1 MKICTP
7 LATLLLAGLCAA
19 SALADAPLW
28 TLHDKAPDGLDH
40 LTPGPR
46 PTKGQIAVADRA
58 ALEAL
63 LSRAP
68 REDVNRRLSEY
79 GLQITLPMPDGT
91 LGRFAVADAPVFAPE
106 LAAQFPSIRTYLVQG
121 LDDAAI
127 SGRLEV
133 THRGITAMLRW
144 PGSCVML
151 DIYALGN
158 DSTVVSYHLRDL
170 PGSMDW
176 ACSTREGVHGTSA
189 DPNGAPAFRPRATT
203 FRTYRMAMACTGE
216 WGLHQCTVLGNPPN
230 TADPIAAIAT
240 VVSRTNATYEID
252 LGVRF
257 LLVPNNA
264 NLIYIDPAT
273 DPYSTSCDGAAGA
286 DCSGEYLTPNRN
298 NLSSVIGNSN
308 FDIGHLMTR
317 VFGGVAYLG
326 SVCTSNKAGGI
337 SGIPRGG
344 DNDPVSALVAIH
356 EVGHQFGAGH
366 TFNGIRGRCLNNVS
380 SNTAWEP
387 GSGSSP
393 MAYAGG
399 CPVGDAP
406 PSDNIVQF
414 AEPYFMHGSLLQ
426 MQTFISGTGG
436 NCDAPTT
443 TTNGVPVINSI
454 TPANLTIPPSTP
466 FELSVSATDPD
477 GDSMTY
483 SWEQY
488 DRGPAQAITEP
499 DNGTSPLFRVFPPV
513 TSSSRTFPRW
523 VDIINGPTN
532 GERLPS
538 VAGSIRKFR
547 VLIRDNR
554 AGSAATLLSPFV
566 NLTIA
571 STGPFVTTAP
581 LVNAEVNRNSATL
594 SWNVASTNI
603 APINSPNVKIQL
615 TRDNGATF
623 TTLLASTTNDG
634 SQTLNLSAQPTG
646 LARFVVRS
654 LGNVFFAVSPQF
666 RLNTACGP
674 ADFNGDETIDFF
686 DYLDFVAAFSSS
698 EVAADFNLD
707 GTIDFF
713 DYLDFVAAFSS
724 ASC

>member
-1 MKICTP
+1 MKM
-7 LATLLLAGLCAA
+7 TLLLIAGLCASVA
-19 SALADAPLW
+19 SADAPLW
-28 TLHDKAPDGLDH
+28 TLHDKAPAGLENF
-40 LTPGPR
+40 TPGPR

-68 REDVNRRLSEY
+68 REDVNRRLAEY
-79 GLQITLPMPDGT
+79 GLEITLPLPDGT

-106 LAAQFPSIRTYLVQG
+106 LAAQFPSIRTYIVQG

-127 SGRLEV
+127 SGRMEV
-133 THRGITAMLRW
+133 TQRGVTAMLRW

-151 DIYALGN
+151 DIYALG
-158 DSTVVSYHLRDL
+158 DASTVVSYHLRDL

-176 ACSTREGVHGTSA
+176 GCSTREGVHGESA

-203 FRTYRMAMACTGE
+203 FRTYRLAMACTGE

-264 NLIYIDPAT
+264 SIVYINPAT

-298 NLSSVIGNSN
+298 NLSSVIGNTN

-344 DNDPVSALVAIH
+344 DIDPVSALVVIH
-356 EVGHQFGAGH
+356 EIGHQFGAGH

-380 SNTAWEP
+380 GTTAWEP

-406 PSDNIVQF
+406 PTDNIVQF
-414 AEPYFMHGSLLQ
+414 ADPYFMHGSLLQ
-426 MQTFISGTGG
+426 MQTFIAGTGG

-443 TTNGVPVINSI
+443 TTNNIPVINSI
-454 TPANLTIPPSTP
+454 TPANLSIPPSTP
-466 FELSVSATDPD
+466 FELTVDATDPE
-477 GDSMTY
+477 GDVMTF

-488 DRGPAQAITEP
+488 DRGPAQAITAG

-513 TSSSRTFPRW
+513 TSPTRTFPRW
-523 VDIINGPTN
+523 SNILNGPTN
-532 GERLPS
+532 DERLPS
-538 VAGSIRKFR
+538 VLGSIRKFR

-554 AGSAATLLSPFV
+554 AGAGGTLISPFV

-571 STGPFVTTAP
+571 SGSSAFAVTAP
-581 LVNAEVNRNSATL
+581 VANADVNRGSAGLAWSVGNT
-594 SWNVASTNI
+594 NVA
-603 APINSPNVKIQL
+603 PIGVANVKIEL
-615 TRDNGATF
+615 TRDEGATF

-634 SQTLNLSAQPTG
+634 SQTFNLSAQPTG
-646 LARFVVRS
+646 FARFVVRS
-654 LGNVFFAVSPQF
+654 LGNVFFAVSPRF
-666 RLNTACGP
+666 RLTTACGP
-674 ADFNGDETIDFF
+674 ADFNGDEALDFF
-686 DYLDFVAAFSSS
+686 DYLDFVAAFSANDP
-698 EVAADFNLD
+698 VADFNLD

-724 ASC
+724 GGC